1 MFAFIFSDPDIAL
14 LSLALDTI
22 INTRQRY
29 GILIIL
35 CFYSLFYSK
44 IKGNVF
50 KKE

>member
-14 LSLALDTI
+14 LSLAPDTPI
-22 INTRQRY
+22 KARRRY
-29 GILIIL
+29 GILINL